1 MLFATYHTKKANNI
15 ATLALHRAMYFDSQT
30 DLSDAHVDEDHY
42 LAKIP
47 NVRAWGN
54 SSDTNSQDITL
65 SPMSG
70 IKENYFYPAR
80 SANLI
85 GGVNAGHNS
94 YTAVQT
100 AKAMTERYFCVYD
113 SPVGNA
119 QQWSNGN
126 PVFNGWNGPSKDTCE
141 SGYYW
146 PSQSMLVFP
155 NGLRQSAN
163 IETYSSKAGN
173 QYARNVDSFWG
184 TYSGYDAGYMNAS
197 MNLSTRQ
204 ETVTQSYSYIS
215 TTATPVQNMT
225 AQSVSADHIVFVRPA
240 GKVYSANGLNQ
251 NSRWDV
257 PTTSNGVSGYNRT
270 DAASFNMRV
279 AVTGKSNTP
288 DVTLASCMMMFKCN
302 GQGYMLRAKIGQD
315 ITQAAPIATSDV
327 AVLNI
332 TAAPP
337 FDANTLYRM

>member
-1 MLFATYHTKKANNI
+1 MLFATYHNKKANNI
-15 ATLALHRAMYFDSQT
+15 ATLALHRAMYFDDQA
-30 DLSDAHVDEDHY
+30 DLSDAHLDEAHY
-42 LAKIP
+42 LSKIP
-47 NVRAWGN
+47 KVRAWGN
-54 SSDTNSQDITL
+54 SADTNAQSITL

-70 IKENYFYPAR
+70 IKDNYFYPAR

-85 GGVNAGHNS
+85 SGVSAVHNS
-94 YTAVQT
+94 YTTAQT
-100 AKAMTERYFCVYD
+100 PKATAERYFCVYD
-113 SPVGNA
+113 SAVGNG

-155 NGLRQSAN
+155 NGLRQSAS

-173 QYARNVDSFWG
+173 QYARSTDPFWG

-197 MNLSTRQ
+197 MNLSTLQ
-204 ETVTQSYSYIS
+204 ETVTQSYVLIS
-215 TTATPVQNMT
+215 TTATPMQDMQ
-225 AQSVSADHIVFVRPA
+225 AQSLAADHIVFVRPV
-240 GKVYSANGLNQ
+240 GKRYSANGLNQ
-251 NSRWDV
+251 FTSLDV
-257 PTTSNGVSGYNRT
+257 PTTSNGVSGYDRT
-270 DAASFNMRV
+270 AAAAFNMRV

-288 DVTLASCMMMFKCN
+288 DVTLSSCMMMFKCN

-315 ITQAAPIATSDV
+315 IIQTAPAATGDV

-332 TAAPP
+332 ESELP
-337 FDANTLYRM
+337 FGSKTLYLM